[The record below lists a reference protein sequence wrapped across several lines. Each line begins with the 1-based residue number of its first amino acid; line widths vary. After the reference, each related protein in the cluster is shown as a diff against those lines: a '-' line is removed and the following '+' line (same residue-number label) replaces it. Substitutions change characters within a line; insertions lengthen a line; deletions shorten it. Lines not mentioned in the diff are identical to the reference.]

1 MSITISRAH
10 LATIVSGATGVDIYL
25 LAEDQGF
32 RDLLNDVAMN
42 ATYTVAIESLTSY
55 VQDNY

>member
-10 LATIVSGATGVDIYL
+10 LANIVSGVTGVDIHL

-42 ATYTVAIESLTSY
+42 ATYDAAIESLTSY
-55 VQDNY
+55 VQNNY